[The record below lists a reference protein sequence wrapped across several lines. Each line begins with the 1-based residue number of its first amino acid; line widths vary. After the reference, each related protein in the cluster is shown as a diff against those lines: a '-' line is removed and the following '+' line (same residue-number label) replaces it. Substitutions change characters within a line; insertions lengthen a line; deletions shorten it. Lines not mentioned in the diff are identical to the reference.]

1 MISITL
7 IDDNNFFRKSFITL
21 LNVLKKYPVL
31 YDFKSGKDFFEFF
44 EINKIIPNIVFVDY
58 KMPDQNGISITK
70 QIKKKYPSI
79 KVIGLSIFQNDYV
92 VSGLIAAGANGYLS
106 KNLEVQTI
114 ENAIEEVLEDRY
126 IIEFMPGK
134 IETYSNVE
142 MARKLKKINCYFEIT
157 DRQIEFLKYC
167 ASEFTYKEIGEK
179 MNISHKTVEKHRD
192 LLFSKLNVN
201 TRIELAIFS
210 IQSGITDN
218 FR

>member
-1 MISITL
+1 
-7 IDDNNFFRKSFITL
+7 
-21 LNVLKKYPVL
+21 
-31 YDFKSGKDFFEFF
+31 
-44 EINKIIPNIVFVDY
+44 
-58 KMPDQNGISITK
+58 
-70 QIKKKYPSI
+70 
-79 KVIGLSIFQNDYV
+79 
-92 VSGLIAAGANGYLS
+92 
-106 KNLEVQTI
+106 
-114 ENAIEEVLEDRY
+114 
-126 IIEFMPGK
+126 MPGK

>member
-21 LNVLKKYPVL
+21 LNVLKKYTVL

-58 KMPDQNGISITK
+58 KMPDENGISITK

-92 VSGLIAAGANGYLS
+92 VSGLIASGANGYLS

-179 MNISHKTVEKHRD
+179 MNISNKTVEKHRD

-201 TRIELAIFS
+201 TRIELAIFA